1 MDANENSHE
10 ITIRIHEV
18 QYSTVVAKLRKV
30 FRNTDRMKFI
40 KGLQSQKDYFILTL
54 ETRDEYAVSLYVR
67 KEDLYVIVVVMR
79 GGQIYEFRRYKE
91 FAGSKSLP
99 YGEEVLIQ
107 RMTVN
112 EDKIKL
118 FDWSQSHYIII
129 VTLTEGAHNNIVA
142 AYVQDSQS
150 GRNPT
155 TFMDWI
161 QLLVNNWSRICVRQA
176 EELQESTLKNDD
188 ELIIWESESRPEAAI
203 WSLIMAALY
212 PLSASHSTSYL
223 SLLLP
228 TTLLFALF
236 AIWDVVFG
244 MNSYRLSSTA
254 EYTSPYASLESDSN
268 THCK

>member
-67 KEDLYVIVVVMR
+67 KEDL
-79 GGQIYEFRRYKE
+79 
-91 FAGSKSLP
+91 SKSLT
-99 YGEEVLIQ
+99 YGEGYGDLSTRVDFDNFTLVWTSFETAVEVLIQ
-107 RMTVN
+107 GMTVN
-112 EDKIKL
+112 EDKIKP
-118 FDWSQSHYIII
+118 FDWSQSLYIII

-142 AYVQDSQS
+142 AYVQDLQS

-161 QLLVNNWSRICVRQA
+161 QLLVNNWSRICVRQD

-188 ELIIWESESRPEAAI
+188 EQSESRPEAAI

-236 AIWDVVFG
+236 AIWDVG
-244 MNSYRLSSTA
+244 YLSTGKYVCPPEPPS
-254 EYTSPYASLESDSN
+254 SSLR
-268 THCK
+268 